1 MGRRKP
7 KTKTDIESAL
17 HLRDAARENNH
28 TPTGEPLILSVG
40 GVLHCFNY
48 DSDLFLGDRLSQRL
62 RSEQGWFEK
71 LVAHAPSVGT
81 FYEDALRAIVADIL
95 PSGLK
100 LGTGFI
106 FDSTTRRY
114 SKQIDILIYDDSTLA
129 PFYRRGQ
136 FVVVSPEQVVSAS
149 EVKKSLKLNDVRNI
163 ISSTINSNFG
173 RHPDDPPGCQR
184 IYVFSYSSRVSTKS
198 IIKCIATEISNYI
211 ATLYKDPQSEDG
223 RMDCISSLVLPR
235 FFFFD
240 RAEDVSVYISNDE
253 EEKCRLVVSE
263 NSGGANDGLGSYL
276 DAMVVQRTKKADI
289 DRRTFFSIPIE
300 NFNKQV
306 IIPHQVPIMQK
317 VSMLSLCELF
327 PNERENIINFC
338 LGGKQP
344 YMALL
349 PPCCDVTE
357 FRSFA
362 ELTSDTR
369 IGWAIPL
376 FEMNGETDR

>member
-129 PFYRRGQ
+129 PFYLSAILPQGAICSCFTRTSGVGIRG
-136 FVVVSPEQVVSAS
+136 
-149 EVKKSLKLNDVRNI
+149 K
-163 ISSTINSNFG
+163 
-173 RHPDDPPGCQR
+173 
-184 IYVFSYSSRVSTKS
+184 
-198 IIKCIATEISNYI
+198 
-211 ATLYKDPQSEDG
+211 
-223 RMDCISSLVLPR
+223 
-235 FFFFD
+235 
-240 RAEDVSVYISNDE
+240 
-253 EEKCRLVVSE
+253 
-263 NSGGANDGLGSYL
+263 
-276 DAMVVQRTKKADI
+276 
-289 DRRTFFSIPIE
+289 
-300 NFNKQV
+300 
-306 IIPHQVPIMQK
+306 K
-317 VSMLSLCELF
+317 VS
-327 PNERENIINFC
+327 
-338 LGGKQP
+338 Q
-344 YMALL
+344 
-349 PPCCDVTE
+349 T
-357 FRSFA
+357 
-362 ELTSDTR
+362 
-369 IGWAIPL
+369 
-376 FEMNGETDR
+376 